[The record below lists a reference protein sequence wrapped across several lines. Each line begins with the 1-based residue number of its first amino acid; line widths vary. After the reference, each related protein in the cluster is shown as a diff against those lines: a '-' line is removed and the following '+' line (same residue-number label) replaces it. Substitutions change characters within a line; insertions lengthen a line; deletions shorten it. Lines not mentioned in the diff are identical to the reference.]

1 VTGAGSRADGPWDPG
16 LQPERTALAW
26 RRTGLALTVG
36 SLIGLRVLPPV
47 LGPAAYVLAG
57 LGVVV
62 SLAVLAAAHR
72 RYRRVHHLLLAARD
86 AGRTRAGVGSD
97 SGHGPDGGDGDG
109 DGDGHSADTGSTTSP
124 SRVPTTGGA
133 LPAATAA
140 LALAAGLGALVV
152 ALGVR

>member
-1 VTGAGSRADGPWDPG
+1 VTGAGSRNDGPWDPG

-36 SLIGLRVLPPV
+36 SLIGLRVLPPL

-57 LGVVV
+57 LGVVA

-72 RYRRVHHLLLAARD
+72 RYRRVHRLLLAARD
-86 AGRTRAGVGSD
+86 VGQTRADAGSD
-97 SGHGPDGGDGDG
+97 SGPGD
-109 DGDGHSADTGSTTSP
+109 ADAGAGSTSSP
-124 SRVPTTGGA
+124 ARVPTTGGA

-152 ALGVR
+152 AVGVR

>member
-1 VTGAGSRADGPWDPG
+1 MSDGPWDPG

-36 SLIGLRVLPPV
+36 SLIGLRVLPPL

-57 LGVVV
+57 LGVVA

-72 RYRRVHHLLLAARD
+72 RYRRVHRLLLAARD
-86 AGRTRAGVGSD
+86 AGHTRA
-97 SGHGPDGGDGDG
+97 DGG
-109 DGDGHSADTGSTTSP
+109 SASSP

>member
-1 VTGAGSRADGPWDPG
+1 MSDGPWDPG

-36 SLIGLRVLPPV
+36 SLIGLRVLPPL
-47 LGPAAYVLAG
+47 LGPAAFVLAG
-57 LGVVV
+57 LGVVA
-62 SLAVLAAAHR
+62 SLVVLAAAHR
-72 RYRRVHHLLLAARD
+72 RYRRVHRLLLAARD
-86 AGRTRAGVGSD
+86 AGRTRA
-97 SGHGPDGGDGDG
+97 DGG
-109 DGDGHSADTGSTTSP
+109 STGSP

>member
-1 VTGAGSRADGPWDPG
+1 VSDGPWDPG

-36 SLIGLRVLPPV
+36 SLIGLRVLPPL

-57 LGVVV
+57 LGVVA

-72 RYRRVHHLLLAARD
+72 RYRRVHRLLLAARD
-86 AGRTRAGVGSD
+86 DGHTRA
-97 SGHGPDGGDGDG
+97 DGG
-109 DGDGHSADTGSTTSP
+109 STGSPT
-124 SRVPTTGGA
+124 RVPTTGGA
-133 LPAATAA
+133 LPAATAV

>member
-1 VTGAGSRADGPWDPG
+1 MTGVTGARSLPDGPWDRG

-36 SLIGLRVLPPV
+36 SLFGLRVLPPL

-57 LGVVV
+57 LGVVA

-72 RYRRVHHLLLAARD
+72 RYRRVHRLLLAARQ
-86 AGRTRAGVGSD
+86 AG
-97 SGHGPDGGDGDG
+97 GPGGGPGGDGDG
-109 DGDGHSADTGSTTSP
+109 SDGVDAGSASSP
-124 SRVPTTGGA
+124 ARVPTTGGA

-152 ALGVR
+152 VLGVR

>member
-1 VTGAGSRADGPWDPG
+1 MSDGPWDPG

-36 SLIGLRVLPPV
+36 SLIGLRVLPPL

-57 LGVVV
+57 LGVVA

-72 RYRRVHHLLLAARD
+72 RYRRVHRLLLAARD
-86 AGRTRAGVGSD
+86 AGHARA
-97 SGHGPDGGDGDG
+97 DGG
-109 DGDGHSADTGSTTSP
+109 SASSP

>member
-1 VTGAGSRADGPWDPG
+1 MSEDRSSRPFDAG

-36 SLIGLRVLPPV
+36 SLIGLRVLPPL
-47 LGPAAYVLAG
+47 LGPATYVLAG
-57 LGVVV
+57 LGVVA

-72 RYRRVHHLLLAARD
+72 RYRRVHRLLLAARD
-86 AGRTRAGVGSD
+86 AGQTGADAGSD
-97 SGHGPDGGDGDG
+97 SGPGDAGAG
-109 DGDGHSADTGSTTSP
+109 STGSQ

-152 ALGVR
+152 AVGVR

>member
-1 VTGAGSRADGPWDPG
+1 VSDGPWDPG

-36 SLIGLRVLPPV
+36 SLIGLRVLPPL

-57 LGVVV
+57 LGVVA

-72 RYRRVHHLLLAARD
+72 RYRRVHRLLLAARD
-86 AGRTRAGVGSD
+86 AGHTRAGAGSA
-97 SGHGPDGGDGDG
+97 S
-109 DGDGHSADTGSTTSP
+109 SP

>member
-1 VTGAGSRADGPWDPG
+1 MTGARPRADGPWDPG

-36 SLIGLRVLPPV
+36 SLIGLRVLPPL

-57 LGVVV
+57 LGVVA

-72 RYRRVHHLLLAARD
+72 RYRRVHRLLLAARD
-86 AGRTRAGVGSD
+86 DGHTRADDGSE
-97 SGHGPDGGDGDG
+97 S
-109 DGDGHSADTGSTTSP
+109 SA

-140 LALAAGLGALVV
+140 LALTAGLGALVV

>member
-1 VTGAGSRADGPWDPG
+1 MSDGLWDPG

-36 SLIGLRVLPPV
+36 SLIGLRVLPPL

-57 LGVVV
+57 LGVVA
-62 SLAVLAAAHR
+62 SIAVLAAAHR
-72 RYRRVHHLLLAARD
+72 RYRRVHRLLLAARD
-86 AGRTRAGVGSD
+86 DGHTRA
-97 SGHGPDGGDGDG
+97 DGG
-109 DGDGHSADTGSTTSP
+109 STGSPT
-124 SRVPTTGGA
+124 RVPTTGGA
-133 LPAATAA
+133 LPAATAV

>member
-1 VTGAGSRADGPWDPG
+1 VSDGPWDPG

-36 SLIGLRVLPPV
+36 SLIGLRVLPPL

-57 LGVVV
+57 LGIVA

-72 RYRRVHHLLLAARD
+72 RYRRVHRLLLAARD
-86 AGRTRAGVGSD
+86 AGRTRADAGSDSLVGSD
-97 SGHGPDGGDGDG
+97 TGVGEAG
-109 DGDGHSADTGSTTSP
+109 AGSTGSP

-133 LPAATAA
+133 LTAATAA
-140 LALAAGLGALVV
+140 RALAAGLGALVV

>member
-1 VTGAGSRADGPWDPG
+1 MSETPSRADGPWDPG

-36 SLIGLRVLPPV
+36 SLIGLRVLPPL
-47 LGPAAYVLAG
+47 LGPAAYLLAG
-57 LGVVV
+57 LGVVA

-72 RYRRVHHLLLAARD
+72 RYRRVHRLLLAARV
-86 AGRTRAGVGSD
+86 AGRAGGD
-97 SGHGPDGGDGDG
+97 DGDG
-109 DGDGHSADTGSTTSP
+109 DGAGVGAGSGAGSGSTSSP
-124 SRVPTTGGA
+124 ARVPTTGGA

-140 LALAAGLGALVV
+140 LALAAGLAALVV

>member
-1 VTGAGSRADGPWDPG
+1 VSDGPWDPG

-36 SLIGLRVLPPV
+36 SLIGLRVLPPL
-47 LGPAAYVLAG
+47 LGPAAFVLAG
-57 LGVVV
+57 LGVVA

-72 RYRRVHHLLLAARD
+72 RYRRVHRLLLAARD
-86 AGRTRAGVGSD
+86 DGHTRADVGSD
-97 SGHGPDGGDGDG
+97 SGPSDGVD
-109 DGDGHSADTGSTTSP
+109 AGSTSSP
-124 SRVPTTGGA
+124 ARVPTTGGA

>member
-1 VTGAGSRADGPWDPG
+1 MTEGPASAVRPWDPG

-36 SLIGLRVLPPV
+36 SLIGLRVLPPL
-47 LGPAAYVLAG
+47 LGPAAYLLAG
-57 LGVVV
+57 LGVVA

-72 RYRRVHHLLLAARD
+72 RYRRVHRLLLAARV
-86 AGRTRAGVGSD
+86 AGR
-97 SGHGPDGGDGDG
+97 SGGDDGDG
-109 DGDGHSADTGSTTSP
+109 AGSGAGSGSTSSP
-124 SRVPTTGGA
+124 ARVPTTGGA

-140 LALAAGLGALVV
+140 LALAAGLAALVV

>member
-1 VTGAGSRADGPWDPG
+1 VSDGPWDSG

-26 RRTGLALTVG
+26 RRTGLALTIG
-36 SLIGLRVLPPV
+36 SLIGLRVLPPL

-57 LGVVV
+57 LGVVA

-72 RYRRVHHLLLAARD
+72 RYRRVHRLLLAARD
-86 AGRTRAGVGSD
+86 AGHTRGGAGSDSLVGSD
-97 SGHGPDGGDGDG
+97 TGGGDAG
-109 DGDGHSADTGSTTSP
+109 AGSTGSP

-133 LPAATAA
+133 LPAATAG
-140 LALAAGLGALVV
+140 LALVAGLGALVV

>member
-1 VTGAGSRADGPWDPG
+1 MTDGPWDPG

-36 SLIGLRVLPPV
+36 SLIGLRVLPPL

-57 LGVVV
+57 LGVVA

-72 RYRRVHHLLLAARD
+72 RYRRVHRLLLAARD
-86 AGRTRAGVGSD
+86 AGRTRADADSD
-97 SGHGPDGGDGDG
+97 SDPGDGVDAG
-109 DGDGHSADTGSTTSP
+109 STGSP
-124 SRVPTTGGA
+124 ARVPTTGGA

>member
-1 VTGAGSRADGPWDPG
+1 MSETPSRADGPWDPG

-36 SLIGLRVLPPV
+36 SLIGLRVLPPL
-47 LGPAAYVLAG
+47 LGPAAYLLAG
-57 LGVVV
+57 LGVVA

-72 RYRRVHHLLLAARD
+72 RYRRVHRLLLAARV
-86 AGRTRAGVGSD
+86 AGRAGGD
-97 SGHGPDGGDGDG
+97 DGDG
-109 DGDGHSADTGSTTSP
+109 AGSGAGSGSTSSP
-124 SRVPTTGGA
+124 ARVPTTGGA

-140 LALAAGLGALVV
+140 LALAAGLAALVV

>member
-1 VTGAGSRADGPWDPG
+1 VSDGPWDPG

-36 SLIGLRVLPPV
+36 SLIGLRVLPPL

-57 LGVVV
+57 LGVVA

-72 RYRRVHHLLLAARD
+72 RYRRVHRLLLAARD
-86 AGRTRAGVGSD
+86 DGHTRA
-97 SGHGPDGGDGDG
+97 DGG
-109 DGDGHSADTGSTTSP
+109 SESSP

>member
-1 VTGAGSRADGPWDPG
+1 VSETPSRADGPWDPG

-36 SLIGLRVLPPV
+36 SLIGLRVLPPL
-47 LGPAAYVLAG
+47 LGPAAYLLAG
-57 LGVVV
+57 LGVVA

-72 RYRRVHHLLLAARD
+72 RYRRVHRLLLAARV
-86 AGRTRAGVGSD
+86 AGRA
-97 SGHGPDGGDGDG
+97 GDGDG
-109 DGDGHSADTGSTTSP
+109 DGAGVGAGSGAGSGSTSSP
-124 SRVPTTGGA
+124 ARVPTTGGA

-140 LALAAGLGALVV
+140 LALAAGLAALVV

>member
-1 VTGAGSRADGPWDPG
+1 MSDGPWDPG

-36 SLIGLRVLPPV
+36 SLIGLRVLPPL

-57 LGVVV
+57 LGVVA

-72 RYRRVHHLLLAARD
+72 RYRRVHRLLLAARD
-86 AGRTRAGVGSD
+86 DGHTRA
-97 SGHGPDGGDGDG
+97 DGG
-109 DGDGHSADTGSTTSP
+109 STGSPT
-124 SRVPTTGGA
+124 RVPTTGGA
-133 LPAATAA
+133 LPAATAV

>member
-1 VTGAGSRADGPWDPG
+1 MSDAPNVPDGPWDQG

-36 SLIGLRVLPPV
+36 SLIGLRVLPPL

-57 LGVVV
+57 LGVVA

-72 RYRRVHHLLLAARD
+72 RYRRVHRLLLAAARD
-86 AGRTRAGVGSD
+86 AR
-97 SGHGPDGGDGDG
+97 GPDDDDRDDGRR
-109 DGDGHSADTGSTTSP
+109 DTASSP
-124 SRVPTTGGA
+124 DRVPTTGGA
-133 LPAATAA
+133 LPAATAV

-152 ALGVR
+152 ALGAGTR

>member
-1 VTGAGSRADGPWDPG
+1 MTGVTGARSLPDGPWDRG

-36 SLIGLRVLPPV
+36 SLIGLRVLPPL

-57 LGVVV
+57 LGVVA

-72 RYRRVHHLLLAARD
+72 RYRRVHRLLLAARQ
-86 AGRTRAGVGSD
+86 AG
-97 SGHGPDGGDGDG
+97 GPGGGPGGGDGSDRSDG
-109 DGDGHSADTGSTTSP
+109 VDAGSTSSP
-124 SRVPTTGGA
+124 ARVPTTGGA

-152 ALGVR
+152 VLGVR

>member
-1 VTGAGSRADGPWDPG
+1 VTEGPASAVRPWDPG

-36 SLIGLRVLPPV
+36 SLIGLRVLPPL
-47 LGPAAYVLAG
+47 LGPAAYLLAG
-57 LGVVV
+57 LGVVA

-72 RYRRVHHLLLAARD
+72 RYRRVHRLLLAARV
-86 AGRTRAGVGSD
+86 AGRAGGDDGDGAGDGAGVGAG
-97 SGHGPDGGDGDG
+97 SGAG
-109 DGDGHSADTGSTTSP
+109 SGSTSSP
-124 SRVPTTGGA
+124 ARVPTTGGA

-140 LALAAGLGALVV
+140 LALAAGLAALVV

>member
-1 VTGAGSRADGPWDPG
+1 VTEGPASAVRPWDPG

-36 SLIGLRVLPPV
+36 SLIGLRVLPPL
-47 LGPAAYVLAG
+47 LGPAAYLLAG
-57 LGVVV
+57 LGVVA

-72 RYRRVHHLLLAARD
+72 RYRRVHRLLLAARV
-86 AGRTRAGVGSD
+86 AGR
-97 SGHGPDGGDGDG
+97 SGGDDGDG
-109 DGDGHSADTGSTTSP
+109 AGSGAGSGSTSSP
-124 SRVPTTGGA
+124 ARVPTTGGA

-140 LALAAGLGALVV
+140 LALAAGLAALVV

>member
-1 VTGAGSRADGPWDPG
+1 MTGAGSRADGPWDPG

-36 SLIGLRVLPPV
+36 SLIGLRVLPPL

-57 LGVVV
+57 LGVVA

-72 RYRRVHHLLLAARD
+72 RYRRVHRLLLAARD
-86 AGRTRAGVGSD
+86 AGHTRAGVRSD
-97 SGHGPDGGDGDG
+97 DGHGSASG
-109 DGDGHSADTGSTTSP
+109 DGDGHGVDAGSTTSP